1 MNLTSPEQIKKILEN
16 VGGPVKRMGQ
26 NFLID
31 SSIIDEMIK
40 AGNVSEK
47 DEILEI
53 GPGIGSLTEKI
64 IEKGSKV
71 VCVEKDSRMMGVLK
85 KTLPEKKNLTLL
97 NQDILNFNTEKHLG
111 KNYKILSNLPFYIS
125 SPVIRKFSTLDHQPS
140 TMILIIQKALAER
153 MKSKGNK
160 MNFLSVLVHFQC
172 DVSLI
177 KSVPRTSFWPAPK
190 VDGQIIKLS
199 PHSKYSENNS
209 LRKNFFKVV
218 EAGFLHPR
226 KQIKNN
232 LSFLEGV
239 KKEKV
244 SSLLK
249 SMNLDPKN
257 RAEDFTLKNW
267 VEITKNL
274 DFDNLSG

>member
-1 MNLTSPEQIKKILEN
+1 
-16 VGGPVKRMGQ
+16 MGQ